1 MNSKNNDKPSTFQTI
16 KSTLLL
22 SFLFISGFFLGLLSY
37 YLISNRTNT
46 DDTQFNI
53 NRSAIVER
61 VSEQGFLVTRT
72 AIIDQT
78 VTIEADEGSA
88 WSNFWWGHEINAEAQ
103 MQIDI
108 GIDLAKITDDD
119 IEIDRDKKLISIST
133 PQSEIYN
140 TSLYGEEISLSTKSG
155 ILKKLLDSDKEEDFN
170 LALEQLEK
178 ATTED
183 VRSQTEIFEQA
194 EQSAQNILQSIFNDT
209 DYKVEI
215 IAE

>member
-1 MNSKNNDKPSTFQTI
+1 
-16 KSTLLL
+16 
-22 SFLFISGFFLGLLSY
+22 LGLLSY